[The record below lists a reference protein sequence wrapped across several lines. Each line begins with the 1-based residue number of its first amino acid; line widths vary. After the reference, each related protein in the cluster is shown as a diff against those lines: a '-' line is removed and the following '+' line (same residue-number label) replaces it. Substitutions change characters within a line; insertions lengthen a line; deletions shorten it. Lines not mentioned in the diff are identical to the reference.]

1 LYQAAQSR
9 MISFDS
15 VSAMYDR
22 VTNRDMK
29 ETLLSI
35 YAQKRGGEGV
45 DKLIDIVRKEKDREL
60 RNRAVQYLGQ
70 SRDPKAAQFL
80 QQLINQ

>member
-1 LYQAAQSR
+1 

-15 VSAMYDR
+15 LTTMYDR
-22 VTNRDMK
+22 AQSREMK
-29 ETLLSI
+29 ETLLNI
-35 YAQKRGGEGV
+35 YAQRRGGEGV
-45 DKLIDIVRKEKDREL
+45 DKLIDIVKKEKDREL

-80 QQLINQ
+80 AQLINQ